1 MRRSV
6 IVVSLIIIALAA
18 LHPSAR
24 AQDPIGPAPD
34 ATREPLPTYT
44 PYPTY
49 TPAPTYTP
57 FPEATKLSIAPPPA
71 APAPRPVPGF
81 SADTMAAID
90 RQLNDLQL
98 QLERLQSARLA
109 RNAPLLQLPTTHAA
123 PVDLDREPRGQA
135 PDLRRRVGIDSWYSA
150 AVEAPELLLATVR
163 VDVYQGPAGWG
174 YVIVAETVHN
184 GQRWIREINIGGESW
199 REHDWTALSS

>member
-1 MRRSV
+1 MRRL
-6 IVVSLIIIALAA
+6 IVLSIIIILLGAL
-18 LHPSAR
+18 LPLAR
-24 AQDPIGPAPD
+24 AQEGLEPVATD
-34 ATREPLPTYT
+34 AVKPLPTYT

-57 FPEATKLSIAPPPA
+57 FPEATKLSIAP
-71 APAPRPVPGF
+71 APVAPTPRPIGGF

-90 RQLNDLQL
+90 TQLNELQL

-109 RNAPLLQLPTTHAA
+109 RNAPLLQLSTTHAQ
-123 PVDLDREPRGQA
+123 PVDLDRDPRGLA

-150 AVEAPELLLATVR
+150 AVEVPDVLLAAVR
-163 VDVYQGPAGWG
+163 VDVYDGPRGWG
-174 YVIVAETVHN
+174 YVIVAETTHN

-199 REHDWTALSS
+199 RELDWTALSS

>member
-1 MRRSV
+1 MRRLIV
-6 IVVSLIIIALAA
+6 ISTIIIFLAIA
-18 LHPSAR
+18 MMPIAR
-24 AQDPIGPAPD
+24 AQEGLVPG
-34 ATREPLPTYT
+34 ATDEPRPTYTAYPTQT

-49 TPAPTYTP
+49 TPYPSPT
-57 FPEATKLSIAPPPA
+57 ALAIAPPPA

-98 QLERLQSARLA
+98 QLERLQSDRLA
-109 RNAPLLQLPTTHAA
+109 RNAPLLQLPTTHAQ
-123 PVDLDREPRGQA
+123 PVDLDREPRGLA

-150 AVEAPELLLATVR
+150 AVEVPEVLLATVR
-163 VDVYQGPAGWG
+163 VDIYNGPKGWG

-184 GQRWIREINIGGESW
+184 GQRWIREINVGGEQW
-199 REHDWTALSS
+199 RERDWTALSS